1 MARIINVIHKP
12 HLATFIAYDDSK
24 YRCCAICEYQA
35 VIEDDRGKLYV
46 VSLLSEDDINELNP
60 EKAIERESDITQKGD
75 WFYRFG
81 RGVNKEDIDSFVN
94 GEIESAGDKPIGAFC
109 DVLATL
115 RNSHCFI
122 TTDGMD
128 ALRKLKRELDKTIK
142 SQEQ

>member
-24 YRCCAICEYQA
+24 YRCCAMCEYQA
-35 VIEDDRGKLYV
+35 VIEDDNGKLYV
-46 VSLLSEDDINELNP
+46 VSLLSEDDINELNL

-94 GEIESAGDKPIGAFC
+94 GEIESAGDKPISAFC

-115 RNSHCFI
+115 RNSHCII

-128 ALRKLKRELDKTIK
+128 ALRKLKKELDKTIK
-142 SQEQ
+142 SQKQ